1 MSKFFIDFASTY
13 FPEVRPLQVKYEYVY
28 LHYFKF
34 SMKVIHLMVS
44 SRLLVGKSN
53 PVMSVGCTGSL
64 KWDFCAGPWNPLET
78 IYTTF

>member
-1 MSKFFIDFASTY
+1 
-13 FPEVRPLQVKYEYVY
+13 
-28 LHYFKF
+28 
-34 SMKVIHLMVS
+34 MKVIHLMVS